1 MPWDYG
7 SDYDHLSKKFRGSL
21 TILGEKGTVKIGGPA
36 VNKIDEWI
44 FEDKS
49 ENDKK
54 VDNVSYETTSVY
66 GFGHDPYYKN
76 MLDCL
81 QGKGEAICNGREGL
95 KSLELIIAAYKSA
108 KKGETIKVP
117 LKHKFKCFL

>member
-1 MPWDYG
+1 
-7 SDYDHLSKKFRGSL
+7 
-21 TILGEKGTVKIGGPA
+21 
-36 VNKIDEWI
+36 
-44 FEDKS
+44 
-49 ENDKK
+49 
-54 VDNVSYETTSVY
+54 
-66 GFGHDPYYKN
+66 

-117 LKHKFKCFL
+117 LET